1 MSTDGMSMAAPPNE
15 RRRRAGGVWI
25 AVIGLVLLGAVI
37 AVVITATKGGATA
50 DNPFTGASLYVYPD
64 SSAAKAA
71 TLANGTDASAAF
83 GKLARTPTAI
93 WLLPEAHPTGEITEF
108 VSKIEADAAVKTQLP
123 VFVVYGIPSRDCGNY
138 SAGGA
143 GDQEYP
149 LWVSAIAAGIGAGPA
164 VVFLEPDALALSPSC
179 GTEDA
184 TAALIKDALSRLV
197 TGPAT
202 TVYLD
207 GGHSDWLEPAQMADL
222 LKAAG
227 VSAARGFAT
236 NVSNFNTTQDERD
249 YATAVSELL
258 GGAHFVIDTSRNGSG
273 STGEWCNPP
282 GRSVGDTP
290 SGVDD
295 GSAQDAS
302 LWIKNPGESDGE
314 CNGGPPAGQWW
325 PSQALELT
333 RGGV

>member
-1 MSTDGMSMAAPPNE
+1 MWVAIV
-15 RRRRAGGVWI
+15 GV
-25 AVIGLVLLGAVI
+25 VLLVAVI
-37 AVVITATKGGATA
+37 AVVLAVTKGGATA

-71 TLANGTDASAAF
+71 KLANGTEDSAAF
-83 GKLARTPTAI
+83 GELARVPTAI

-108 VSKIEADAAVKTQLP
+108 VSRIQADAAVKGQLP
-123 VFVVYGIPSRDCGNY
+123 VFVVYGIPSRDCGDY

-143 GDQEYP
+143 ADAEYP
-149 LWVSAIAAGIGAGPA
+149 LWVSAIAAGIGPAPA
-164 VVFLEPDALALSPSC
+164 VVILEPDALALAPSC
-179 GTEDA
+179 GTEGA
-184 TAALIKDALSRLV
+184 TTALIKDAVSRLAA
-197 TGPAT
+197 GQGT
-202 TVYLD
+202 TIYLD
-207 GGHSDWLEPAQMADL
+207 GGHSDWLEPTQMAAL

-227 VSAARGFAT
+227 VNEVRGFAT

-249 YATAVSELL
+249 YAADLSELL

-273 STGEWCNPP
+273 ATGVLCNPP
-282 GRSVGDTP
+282 GRTVGNAP